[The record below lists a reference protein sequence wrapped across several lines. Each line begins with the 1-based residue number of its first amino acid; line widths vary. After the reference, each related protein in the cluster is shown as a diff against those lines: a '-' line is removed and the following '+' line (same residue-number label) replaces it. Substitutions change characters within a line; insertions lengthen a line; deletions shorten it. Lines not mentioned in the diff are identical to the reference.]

1 MAWGMF
7 CWIPCPY
14 KGWREEDRLAQIGM
28 FPLVG
33 TFIGII
39 MCLCWWA
46 LFTVDAGMVLS
57 GCILTGI
64 YFLLTGFIH
73 LDGFMDCSDAIMPRH
88 PDMEQRRRILKDSHV
103 GAFAVIC
110 LALMLLIFAGAMM
123 QIVMGFNLKGCVLM
137 VVLFTASRFM
147 SAVMVLTQKPMKTSQ
162 YAKAEGESHS
172 AMKDTIPAFVI
183 MILVLLTAQLI
194 LSGGS
199 GQTLLAELYSN
210 LVFVVVILI
219 AWIVARSD
227 IKKLGGMSGDISG
240 HMITLSEMF
249 GMIALSLILW

>member
-1 MAWGMF
+1 
-7 CWIPCPY
+7 
-14 KGWREEDRLAQIGM
+14 
-28 FPLVG
+28 
-33 TFIGII
+33 
-39 MCLCWWA
+39 
-46 LFTVDAGMVLS
+46 
-57 GCILTGI
+57 
-64 YFLLTGFIH
+64 
-73 LDGFMDCSDAIMPRH
+73 
-88 PDMEQRRRILKDSHV
+88 
-103 GAFAVIC
+103 
-110 LALMLLIFAGAMM
+110 M

-137 VVLFTASRFM
+137 AVLFTASRFM

-183 MILVLLTAQLI
+183 MILVLLAAQLI